1 MFMNQLVTKMFVFFS
16 GILLLGGAVIGLTI
30 YHSSTKLVEDSMG
43 LQAKAVAERAKTLI
57 SIDAYAKLGPDS
69 GETDYYKQLREQ
81 LNEVRTANGLKYL
94 YTLGYSEQE
103 GYYYIVDGAP
113 QDVAEDD
120 FSPIGTKE
128 DNPYKGMMRAFT
140 EGTAQIGDLTN
151 DDYGATISAYVP
163 IVTEDGALIG
173 VMGADLDATAIYELM
188 KSSRT
193 NMIWISLAIL
203 LASMLLI
210 YALARYLTNPLK
222 KLKAQVAKVGEGDL
236 TLADALGIE
245 RRDEI
250 GQLAD
255 AFKQLVFDTRTVIQ
269 GISDSSSKLL
279 ATAEGVSLHAGETAE
294 ASTLISGSIREASRG
309 ASEQV
314 LRSTEVSS
322 AMEEVTTSMQ
332 HIAQA
337 ASIVAD
343 VSQQTTNN
351 ASGGTAS
358 ITAAVERMEAIHASS
373 GKAANV
379 AHALEGYSEQIGGI
393 VSMMAGIATQTNLL
407 ALNAGIEAARA
418 GENGRGFAVV
428 AGEVRKLAHQSEE
441 SSKRVAELIE
451 AIVRQTAELSVTM
464 TASMQDIQAGME
476 TVKQAGDSFLVIR
489 SGLETINERLH
500 DVSAASEQLS
510 AGSEEVSASVE
521 DMENISRQFADRFKE
536 IAGSSDAQ
544 LQAMQEVSTS
554 SESIRLM
561 SQQLKTLISRFK
573 V

>member
-1 MFMNQLVTKMFVFFS
+1 MNHLVAKMFVFFS
-16 GILLLGGAVIGLTI
+16 GILLLGGAVLGLTI

-43 LQAKAVAERAKTLI
+43 LQAKAVAERALTLI
-57 SIDAYAKLGPDS
+57 STDAYTELGPDS
-69 GETDYYKQLREQ
+69 GETAYYNQLRQQ
-81 LNEVRTANGLKYL
+81 LNDVRAANGLKYL

-103 GYYYIVDGAP
+103 GYFYVVDGAP
-113 QDVAEDD
+113 PDVAEDD
-120 FSPIGTKE
+120 FSPIGTTE
-128 DNPYKGMMRAFT
+128 ENPYQGMIRAFA
-140 EGTAQIGDLTN
+140 EGKAQIGDLTN

-163 IVTEDGALIG
+163 IVAGDGALIG
-173 VMGADLDATAIYELM
+173 VIGADLDATAIYDLI

-222 KLKAQVAKVGEGDL
+222 KLKAQVARVGDGDL
-236 TLADALGIE
+236 TLVNMPDVK

-250 GQLAD
+250 GQLAG
-255 AFKQLVFDTRTVIQ
+255 AFQQLVFDTRTVIQ

-279 ATAEGVSLHAGETAE
+279 ATAEGVSLHAGETAG
-294 ASTLISGSIREASRG
+294 ASTAISSSIQEASRG
-309 ASEQV
+309 AAGQV
-314 LRSTEVSS
+314 LRSTEVAS
-322 AMEEVTTSMQ
+322 AMEEITSSMQ
-332 HIAQA
+332 HIAQSA
-337 ASIVAD
+337 AVVAD

-351 ASGGTAS
+351 ASEGTSS
-358 ITAAVERMEAIHASS
+358 ITAAVERMESIYTSS
-373 GKAANV
+373 GKAAGV

-393 VSMMAGIATQTNLL
+393 VSMMSGIATQTNLL

-418 GENGRGFAVV
+418 GEHGRGFAIV
-428 AGEVRKLAHQSEE
+428 AEEVRKLAYQSEQ
-441 SSKRVAELIE
+441 SSKQVAELIE
-451 AIVRQTAELSVTM
+451 AVVRQTAELSITM
-464 TASMQDIQAGME
+464 KASTQDIQAGME
-476 TVKQAGDSFLVIR
+476 TVKQAGDSFLIIR

-536 IAGSSDAQ
+536 IAASSNAQ
-544 LQAMQEVSTS
+544 LQAMQEVSAS

-561 SQQLKTLISRFK
+561 SQQLKTLIGRFK